1 MGVKK
6 YQGQIFVLEKEL
18 GHKMNVTEKDETCEE
33 RRRRGEESLT
43 ARVSRGVYQSWNT
56 RAGERGKEGK
66 FNGRGMT

>member
-18 GHKMNVTEKDETCEE
+18 GHKMNVTEKDETWGE
-33 RRRRGEESLT
+33 RRRCGEESLT
-43 ARVSRGVYQSWNT
+43 ARVGRGINQSWNT

-66 FNGRGMT
+66 YNGRRRT